1 MKNKIVWIMPIIVT
15 LITVAYNM
23 SWRLPINYQEFNYNV
38 FSFTFSQLLLP
49 PLTFII
55 VFINSYIIG
64 CYCFKAIEN
73 KHKYYKLYI
82 FYIILCEI
90 VMVISL

>member
-1 MKNKIVWIMPIIVT
+1 MPIIVT

-38 FSFTFSQLLLP
+38 FSFTFSQLIFPLLA
-49 PLTFII
+49 LII
-55 VFINSYIIG
+55 LFINSWIMGYF
-64 CYCFKAIEN
+64 CFKIIIN

-82 FYIILCEI
+82 IYIILCEI

>member
-1 MKNKIVWIMPIIVT
+1 MWIIPTTLT
-15 LITVAYNM
+15 LITVTYNM
-23 SWRLPINYQEFNYNV
+23 SCQLPINYQELNNRLL
-38 FSFTFSQLLLP
+38 SFTFSELIFP
-49 PLTFII
+49 PLALIF

-64 CYCFKAIEN
+64 YYCFKAIEN

-82 FYIILCEI
+82 IYIILCEI

>member
-1 MKNKIVWIMPIIVT
+1 MKNKIVWKMPIIVT

-38 FSFTFSQLLLP
+38 FSFTFSQLLFPL
-49 PLTFII
+49 LTFII
-55 VFINSYIIG
+55 VFINTCIIG
-64 CYCFKAIEN
+64 YFCFKVIKN
-73 KHKYYKLYI
+73 KHEYYKLYI

>member
-1 MKNKIVWIMPIIVT
+1 MPIIVT

-64 CYCFKAIEN
+64 YYCFKAIEN

>member
-1 MKNKIVWIMPIIVT
+1 MWIIPTSLT
-15 LITVAYNM
+15 LITVTYNM

-38 FSFTFSQLLLP
+38 FSFTFSQLIFPLLA
-49 PLTFII
+49 LII
-55 VFINSYIIG
+55 LFINTWILGY
-64 CYCFKAIEN
+64 YCFKAIEN

-82 FYIILCEI
+82 IYIILCEI

>member
-1 MKNKIVWIMPIIVT
+1 MPIIVT

-55 VFINSYIIG
+55 VFINSHIIG
-64 CYCFKAIEN
+64 YYCFKAIEN

-82 FYIILCEI
+82 IYIILCEI